1 MNPTTNSNKDGE
13 QDLAILHPE
22 REATIAGVPVV
33 MREYSW
39 AESLQHHQLVDALTD
54 AMTGIALE
62 GNFQDLDSLRAAFGD
77 NSTILFRLIAVV
89 SGQPVEW
96 ISGLDAT
103 AGEEL
108 FLLWWGV
115 NADFFLRRVLRS
127 VQLAK
132 VRELA
137 GLTSS
142 PASSMPDT
150 TRSNSGAT
158 PTVN

>member
-1 MNPTTNSNKDGE
+1 MSQALDNNKDGG
-13 QDLAILHPE
+13 QDVAILHPE
-22 REATIAGVPVV
+22 REAIIAGVPVV

-39 AESLQHHQLVDALTD
+39 AESLRHHEIIDALSD
-54 AMTGIALE
+54 AMTGVALK
-62 GNFQDLDSLRAAFGD
+62 GDFHDLDSLRGAFGD
-77 NSTILFRLIAVV
+77 NGDILFRLIAAACD
-89 SGQPVEW
+89 QPVAW
-96 ISGLDAT
+96 ISTLDAT
-103 AGEEL
+103 AGDEL

-115 NADFFLRRVLRS
+115 NSDFFLRRVLRS

-150 TRSNSGAT
+150 TQNGSGIT

>member
-1 MNPTTNSNKDGE
+1 MNPSVDSNKDGG

-22 REATIAGVPVV
+22 REAIIAGVPVV

-39 AESLQHHQLVDALTD
+39 AESLRHHEIIDALSD
-54 AMTGIALE
+54 AMSGVALQ
-62 GNFQDLDSLRAAFGD
+62 GNFHDLDSLRGAFGD
-77 NSTILFRLIAVV
+77 NGDILFRLIAVV
-89 SGQPVEW
+89 SDQPVEW
-96 ISGLDAT
+96 ISTLDAT
-103 AGEEL
+103 AGDEL

-142 PASSMPDT
+142 PASSGPDT
-150 TRSNSGAT
+150 THSNSGIT

>member
-1 MNPTTNSNKDGE
+1 MDQTLDSNKDGG
-13 QDLAILHPE
+13 QDLAILAPE
-22 REATIAGVPVV
+22 REATIAGMPVV

-39 AESLQHHQLVDALTD
+39 AESLQHHQLVDALSD
-54 AMTGIALE
+54 ALTGVALK
-62 GNFQDLDSLRAAFGD
+62 GDFHDLDSLRGAFGD
-77 NSTILFRLIAVV
+77 NSHILFRLIAVA

-103 AGEEL
+103 AGDEL

-132 VRELA
+132 VREIA

-150 TRSNSGAT
+150 TQNGSGTT